1 MCGRFT
7 LAVSAKQLS
16 DYVLDRYHIDDF
28 SSKEKLPK
36 FNVAP
41 GSEIISILHD
51 TKKYR
56 IGSLKWGFVPSFAK
70 DDVSFQMINAKAE
83 TLFDKPSFKKASLS
97 QRCVVLADSFYEWD
111 KTDKNEPPRR
121 ILTTDQKIFPMAAI
135 WNTFIKDDGTKVHT
149 VAIVTTKSNDMMS
162 QIHDRMPV
170 ILNKKGED
178 VWLNPMNQNPKD
190 LKKILIPYQ
199 SHKMKMYK
207 VSKKINASS
216 YDFEDALIE
225 IEDDETL
232 FD

>member
-28 SSKEKLPK
+28 SSKDEKPK
-36 FNVAP
+36 FNIAP

-51 TKKYR
+51 TQKYR
-56 IGSLKWGFVPSFAK
+56 IGILKWGFVPSFAK

-83 TLFDKPSFKKASLS
+83 TLFEKPSFKKAALT

-111 KTDKNEPPRR
+111 KTYKNEPPRR
-121 ILTTDQKIFPMAAI
+121 ILTTDQKIFPMAGI

-149 VAIVTTKSNDMMS
+149 VAIVTTESNDLMS

-178 VWLNPMNQNPKD
+178 IWLNTMNQNPKD
-190 LKKILIPYQ
+190 LEKILKPYA
-199 SHKMKMYK
+199 SNKMRMYK

-225 IEDDETL
+225 IEDEDTL
-232 FD
+232 F